1 MNPDRIHVIPLGDFR
16 EHEASLSCL
25 CHPAADDDEP
35 GLIVHRAMDGR
46 GRVANPEKAPSG
58 EFVSL

>member
-16 EHEASLSCL
+16 EHEASLSCW
-25 CHPAADDDEP
+25 CHEP

-46 GRVANPEKAPSG
+46 EAFESG
-58 EFVSL
+58 ERLPS

>member
-16 EHEASLSCL
+16 EHEVSLSCW
-25 CHPAADDDEP
+25 CHPVADDDEP

-46 GRVANPEKAPSG
+46 EAFESG
-58 EFVSL
+58 ERLPS